1 MVWCCLVLRSNCFL
15 DMRQI
20 FHLVCLKY
28 ALFSTLERCLCDACG
43 AWTLPS
49 MKNPPCATVFN
60 ILSKYGIVLLPPWQR
75 FWFSTSEVVPR
86 YPFFFTVCLRNFDI
100 LLILRTPRIR
110 ELWYWDKSKLNQ
122 DPVNMDSGPSCP
134 WILLLLSSYVRG

>member
-43 AWTLPS
+43 AWTLSS
-49 MKNPPCATVFN
+49 MKTRHVPPCLTSSPNMESF
-60 ILSKYGIVLLPPWQR
+60 SYPPGKDSDSVLLKWCLGIH
-75 FWFSTSEVVPR
+75 
-86 YPFFFTVCLRNFDI
+86 FFFTVCLRNFDI
-100 LLILRTPRIR
+100 LLILRTPRVR

-122 DPVNMDSGPSCP
+122 DPINMDSGPSCP